1 MSAMTSTTQ
10 DTGVLA
16 RLDAYFGITARGSSF
31 SQEIRG
37 GFTTFFTMAY
47 IVVLNPL
54 ILGFVQDKEG
64 NFLGGG
70 AEPNLGMIAAATA
83 LVAGVLTILMGA
95 YARFPIAIAAGLG
108 INAFVAYGLVG
119 SGMFTWPEAM
129 GLIVLEGALVLVLV
143 LTKLRIKFLHA
154 VPMPLKK
161 AIAAGI
167 GLFLAYIAFWDSRMV
182 TDDLSSATPGAFG
195 DGGSISTVPTLLFLV
210 GIMLGGILLVRKVKG
225 ALLLSIVS
233 VTVLAFIVEAIW
245 SFGPVAEDNP
255 GGWALVVPT
264 FAGQDWSFLPDLGL
278 IGQVSLFGGFS
289 SGVAIVTVLMT
300 VFSLLVVDFFDTLGT
315 MTAVGEEAHLNDEDG
330 IPENSQKILIVDS
343 VSAMAGGAAS
353 VSSNTAYIESASGV
367 GDGARTG
374 LASVVTGLAF
384 VVATFLSPLANIVPF
399 EAATPVLVL
408 VGLMMLASATDID
421 WRDFRIAVPAFL
433 TIIVMPFGYSIAAG
447 IGVGFIAYVVISAGT
462 GRAKDIKPLMWVGAA
477 AFAVYFA
484 LPAIRS
490 LLGIA

>member
-1 MSAMTSTTQ
+1 MTSTAQ
-10 DTGVLA
+10 DTGVRM
-16 RLDAYFGITARGSSF
+16 RLDAYFGITERGSTF

-37 GFTTFFTMAY
+37 GLTTFFTMAY

-54 ILGFVQDKEG
+54 ILGFVQDKDG
-64 NFLGGG
+64 NYLGGG
-70 AEPNLGMIAAATA
+70 AAPNLGMIAAATA

-119 SGMFTWPEAM
+119 SGMFRWPEAM
-129 GLIVLEGALVLVLV
+129 GLIVIEGALVLVLV
-143 LTKLRIKFLHA
+143 LTKLRLKFLLA

-167 GLFLAYIAFWDSRMV
+167 GLFLAYIAFWDSGMI
-182 TDDLSSATPGAFG
+182 TDDLTSSTPGAFG
-195 DGGSISTVPTLLFLV
+195 DGGSIATVPTLLFLV
-210 GIMLGGILLVRKVKG
+210 GIVLGGILLARRVKG

-233 VTVLAFIVEAIW
+233 ITVVAFIVEAVW
-245 SFGPVAEDNP
+245 GFGSASADNP

-264 FAGQDWSFLPDLGL
+264 LAGQDWSFVPDLGL
-278 IGQVSLFGGFS
+278 LGQVSLFGAFD
-289 SGVAIVTVLMT
+289 SGVAVVTVLMT
-300 VFSLLVVDFFDTLGT
+300 IFSLLVVDFFDTLGT

-330 IPENSQKILIVDS
+330 VPENSQQILIVDS
-343 VSAMAGGAAS
+343 LAAMAGGAAS
-353 VSSNTAYIESASGV
+353 VSSNTAYVESASGV

-384 VVATFLSPLANIVPF
+384 LVATFLSPLANIVPF

-447 IGVGFIAYVVISAGT
+447 IGIGFIAYVVIAAGT
-462 GRAKDIKPLMWVGAA
+462 GRLREIKPLMWVGAA

-484 LPAIRS
+484 LPAIQS
-490 LLGIA
+490 VLGVG